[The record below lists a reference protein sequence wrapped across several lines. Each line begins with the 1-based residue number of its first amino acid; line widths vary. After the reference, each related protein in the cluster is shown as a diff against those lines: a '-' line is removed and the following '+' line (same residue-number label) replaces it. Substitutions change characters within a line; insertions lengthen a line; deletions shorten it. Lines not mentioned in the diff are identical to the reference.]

1 MIICYYNLI
10 ECDFF
15 LNIWFLFLL
24 YLSVRLRDRGSEVAS
39 LLLEHGGYVYVCGDG
54 MHMAK
59 DVNTA
64 LLDILMEHGKLSSD
78 DASKVLLDMRQ
89 RRRYVQDIWS

>member
-1 MIICYYNLI
+1 M
-10 ECDFF
+10 
-15 LNIWFLFLL
+15 
-24 YLSVRLRDRGSEVAS
+24 
-39 LLLEHGGYVYVCGDG
+39 YVCGDG